1 MKKTV
6 LITGAAGFIGSHL
19 CDYFLLKKFKVIG
32 IDNLLTGSINN
43 LNHHEKNPHFKF
55 FKKDIC
61 KKFNIDEKIDY
72 ILHFASPASPDDYLK
87 YPIKTLRIGSIG
99 TENIL
104 KLARQ
109 KKSIIL
115 VASTSEVYGDPV
127 QHPQKETYFGN
138 VNPIGP
144 RGVYDEAKRYLE
156 AITFAYKNKYSLD
169 IRIVRIFNTYGPR
182 MRLNDG
188 RVLPAFIGQALR
200 GEDLTIFG
208 DGSQTRSFCYVDDLI
223 DGIYKLLFSNYNYPV
238 NIGNPNEI
246 SIKDFAQEIIKLTN
260 SQQKIIY
267 KPLPEN
273 DPLKRKPD
281 IDLAKNIL
289 GWIPKV
295 NRNEGLKLTYEYFCS
310 LSKKELNLK
319 ENKNFK
325 SYNKF

>member
-43 LNHHEKNPHFKF
+43 LTQHDKNPHFKF

-182 MRLNDG
+182 MRKNDG
-188 RVLPAFIGQALR
+188 RAIPNFINQSINNKNF
-200 GEDLTIFG
+200 TVYG
-208 DGSQTRSFCYVDDLI
+208 DGTQTRSFCYIDDTVRA
-223 DGIYKLLFSNYNYPV
+223 IYLCLMSSYHNPI
-238 NIGNPNEI
+238 NIGNPSENSLLNIIELIKKINPSKSEI
-246 SIKDFAQEIIKLTN
+246 DYFE
-260 SQQKIIY
+260 
-267 KPLPEN
+267 LPKN
-273 DPLKRKPD
+273 DPKRRKPD
-281 IDLAKNIL
+281 ITLAKKIL
-289 GWIPKV
+289 NWEPKV
-295 NRNEGLKLTYEYFCS
+295 NLKDGLTRTLDYY
-310 LSKKELNLK
+310 LNA
-319 ENKNFK
+319 F
-325 SYNKF
+325 